1 MNEFTD
7 LVFTHI
13 EDPSI
18 SGGIALKG
26 TRQYAEFRKK
36 ITREQNCIVI
46 TNV

>member
-1 MNEFTD
+1 MNEFTN
-7 LVFTHI
+7 LIFTHI
-13 EDPSI
+13 EDLNI
-18 SGGIALKG
+18 SGGTALKG